1 MKQRWLLQ
9 PRVRAYP
16 QKFFWSRENHV
27 VLLGHLDEDERQ
39 LRASHKSLPQKRP
52 DKAWICDANNRGNHR
67 VAVTSFVPPRQS
79 TRFICRSYTAVV
91 LAPQPPIIEWV
102 ADIDQRIKDAGSF
115 FVGPPVV
122 LDLSAVTLSKS
133 AIEHLVNEL
142 EQRGVRVMGIE
153 NVDPA
158 QTGAS
163 LPPLLRSSRGASTH
177 ADAAAGSPVR
187 DARRGAATLLLD
199 KPIRSG
205 QSIFFPDG
213 DVTVLGSVGSGAELV
228 AGGSIHIYGTLR
240 GRAMAGSHGNARAR
254 IFCSKIEAEL
264 LAIDG
269 HYLTADSMDKRLR
282 DRPVQA
288 WLEGNSVKITTL
300 D

>member
-1 MKQRWLLQ
+1 M
-9 PRVRAYP
+9 
-16 QKFFWSRENHV
+16 
-27 VLLGHLDEDERQ
+27 
-39 LRASHKSLPQKRP
+39 
-52 DKAWICDANNRGNHR
+52 
-67 VAVTSFVPPRQS
+67 AVTSVVPPRQS

-122 LDLSAVTLSKS
+122 LDLSVVTLSKS
-133 AIEHLVNEL
+133 AIEHLVTEL
-142 EQRGVRVMGIE
+142 EQRGIRIMGIE
-153 NVDPA
+153 NVDPG

-163 LPPLLRSSRGASTH
+163 LPPLLRSSRGVST
-177 ADAAAGSPVR
+177 DTDAAGSPVR
-187 DARRGAATLLLD
+187 EARRGAATLLLD

-213 DVTVLGSVGSGAELV
+213 DVTVLGSVASGAELV

-240 GRAMAGSHGNARAR
+240 GRAMAGSHGNACAR

-269 HYLTADSMDKRLR
+269 HYLTADLMDKGLR

-288 WLEGNSVKITTL
+288 WLEGHAVRITTL

>member
-1 MKQRWLLQ
+1 M
-9 PRVRAYP
+9 
-16 QKFFWSRENHV
+16 
-27 VLLGHLDEDERQ
+27 
-39 LRASHKSLPQKRP
+39 
-52 DKAWICDANNRGNHR
+52 
-67 VAVTSFVPPRQS
+67 AVTSVVPPRQS

-122 LDLSAVTLSKS
+122 LDLSVVTLSKS
-133 AIEHLVNEL
+133 AIEHLVTEL
-142 EQRGVRVMGIE
+142 EQRGIRIMGIE
-153 NVDPA
+153 NVDPG

-163 LPPLLRSSRGASTH
+163 LPPLLRSSRGVST
-177 ADAAAGSPVR
+177 DTDAAGSPVR
-187 DARRGAATLLLD
+187 EARRGAATLLLD

-213 DVTVLGSVGSGAELV
+213 DVTVLGSVASGAELV

-240 GRAMAGSHGNARAR
+240 GRAMAGSHGNAGAR

-269 HYLTADSMDKRLR
+269 HYLTADLMDKGLR

-288 WLEGNSVKITTL
+288 WLEGHAVRITTL